1 MKNMYVLPHH
11 LYDRHTWKGDDI
23 ERGDPTH
30 QITWPWN
37 YLVRRQIKNLVSA
50 LSQQIWPPNL
60 AGWWPT
66 VRGARTPGYVIFFTM
81 WSHEKWKRIAS
92 TLPHYLRP
100 PNMTR
105 WLLWLRELTIKSPE
119 LLTPWWRK
127 RKTGDFK
134 YKLCCFIKIKKK
146 FQW

>member
-30 QITWPWN
+30 QITWPWD

-50 LSQQIWPPNL
+50 LSYMASEL
-60 AGWWPT
+60 GRVMT
-66 VRGARTPGYVIFFTM
+66 YGEGSKDTRLCDFFTM
-81 WSHEKWKRIAS
+81 RSHEKWKRIAS

-127 RKTGDFK
+127 CKTGDFK